1 MKTIENCTVIIIT
14 EEDKRKQQKEE
25 WERFND
31 LCTLHAIE
39 YAQEEACRI
48 RHESAME
55 II

>member
-14 EEDKRKQQKEE
+14 EEDRRKQQHEE
-25 WERFND
+25 WKRFDER
-31 LCTLHAIE
+31 CTIHAIE
-39 YAQEEACRI
+39 YAQEEAYRI